1 MKSLSSLREA
11 IIRAHE
17 RGKTVMEIVDFLG
30 ISQSTVS
37 KAIKRF
43 EETGSNED
51 RPGRGRKKSARS
63 KENILRAKG
72 MNKRN
77 PTTKANSARKLG
89 KKLGVD
95 KMSAWRILRKDLELF
110 PYKYQKRQQ
119 LTATTKK
126 KRKERA
132 GNLLKRLARGRHRK
146 TLFTDEKLFDIE
158 QVFFLALK
166 H

>member
-51 RPGRGRKKSARS
+51 RPGEAEKRGGES
-63 KENILRAKG
+63 
-72 MNKRN
+72 MC
-77 PTTKANSARKLG
+77 
-89 KKLGVD
+89 
-95 KMSAWRILRKDLELF
+95 
-110 PYKYQKRQQ
+110 
-119 LTATTKK
+119 
-126 KRKERA
+126 
-132 GNLLKRLARGRHRK
+132 
-146 TLFTDEKLFDIE
+146 
-158 QVFFLALK
+158 
-166 H
+166 